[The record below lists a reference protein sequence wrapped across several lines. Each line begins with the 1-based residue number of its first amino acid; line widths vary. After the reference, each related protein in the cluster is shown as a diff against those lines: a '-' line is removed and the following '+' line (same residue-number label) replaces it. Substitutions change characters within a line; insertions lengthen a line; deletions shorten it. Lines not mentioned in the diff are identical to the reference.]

1 MVVLHLK
8 QMIPPIIGNV
18 GGDQAV
24 QGTGLVLD
32 IATISSEKNIE
43 LSQEGLL
50 TLGPTGGA
58 QIILNPD
65 GTTTAATGNISVSGG
80 ATFSTIYWYKW
91 NLQWNF
97 SCTNHIY
104 LHWTGNIQWWYNC
117 RWWCK

>member
-1 MVVLHLK
+1 MDT
-8 QMIPPIIGNV
+8 PIIGNV

-58 QIILNPD
+58 QIIMNPD
-65 GTTTAATGNISVSGG
+65 GTTTAANWNISAAGG
-80 ATFSTIYWYKW
+80 ATFSTIAGT
-91 NLQWNF
+91 NGTF
-97 SCTNHIY
+97 SGT
-104 LHWTGNIQWWYNC
+104 LTVQTTSTFTGLGV
-117 RWWCK
+117 